1 MRKIIFILVCL
12 FTLTCAEAQITG
24 AYTFGGIVQEGIYN
38 TSFSGPLAFI
48 GETDCLTLKNGIS
61 VLMQTDKAKGIFKMN
76 CLSTVLD
83 DAMHV
88 TIYPNPTQVYTIIQS
103 NQFAS
108 ATDLVDITMMD
119 VKGNVTYHGTARGSM
134 LKSGLKINTGNLAG
148 GLYLLKL
155 SAKHNTQSFKIIKT
169 GTLP

>member
-12 FTLTCAEAQITG
+12 FTLTCAEGQITG

-38 TSFSGPLAFI
+38 TSFSGPLSFI

-61 VLMQTDKAKGIFKMN
+61 VLMQSDNAMGVFKMN

-83 DAMHV
+83 DAMHI
-88 TIYPNPTQVYTIIQS
+88 TIYPNPAQLYTIIQS
-103 NQFAS
+103 NQFAL
-108 ATDLVDITMMD
+108 ATDVVDIIMMD
-119 VKGNVTYHGTARGSM
+119 VKGNITYHGTARGLV
-134 LKSGLKINTGNLAG
+134 LKSGLKINTGHLAG
-148 GLYLLKL
+148 GLYLLKI
-155 SAKHNTQSFKIIKT
+155 SASHKTQSFKIIKT